1 MHMSFTGERYVPEMR
16 GQISYEHFHRYALAL
31 EFARDKD
38 VLDIA
43 SGEGYGTA
51 ALALVARSAL
61 GVDSDEATVRH
72 AGARYT
78 GMNLDFRAGDATQ
91 IPAADGAFDLVV
103 SFETIEHLAEHE
115 RMLGE
120 IRRVLRPDGRL
131 IISSPNKLIYS
142 EARDYE
148 NPFHVRELYFHEFR
162 DLLRTFFP
170 AVHLFGQRV
179 FAGSAIHPLRGSGA
193 GTRWL
198 GSSPTAEPGITAL
211 PDPEYFIA
219 VCGRSDDDELPD
231 LCSVYLDARDEL
243 LDDLRGGGLAGAT
256 MPAALAGGDR
266 QALPGGT
273 AVATASPAR
282 GAAGRIAELE
292 AELAHRTEVYEA
304 ELARRTDEL
313 RLTQRR
319 FAEMQ
324 LQHQNVDEAARRIA
338 EAELMLQGIMH
349 SRSWQVTRPMRRA
362 MALLR
367 SRKSSG

>member
-198 GSSPTAEPGITAL
+198 GSSATSEAGITAL

-243 LDDLRGGGLAGAT
+243 LDDLRNGGLAGTA
-256 MPAALAGGDR
+256 MPFLAGGDR
-266 QALPGGT
+266 QALPGGMDT
-273 AVATASPAR
+273 TPAPLLR
-282 GAAGRIAELE
+282 GAGGRIAELE
-292 AELAHRTEVYEA
+292 AELVRRTEVYEA

-319 FAEMQ
+319 FAELQ
-324 LQHQNVDEAARRIA
+324 LQQQNTDEAARRIA
-338 EAELMLQGIMH
+338 EAELMLQGIVH

-367 SRKSSG
+367 SRRSSG